1 MATIRTAIQIQNG
14 MTPALKSMNGALNI
28 VLSSFES
35 LQNVSSNAV
44 DVASIKAA
52 RAELNK
58 SEIAVNGLEQEI
70 RETANAQQDLNNKM
84 DRGSGVANGLLRGIG
99 RIAGA
104 AGVAFGIKGITN
116 LSDTMTSTTARLD
129 MMNDGLQTTDELQQ
143 MIYQSADNARAKYIN
158 TAAAVAKLGVLAGDS
173 FNSSEEIVAFAEQMN
188 KQFAIGGASVQEQ
201 TSAMYQLTQAMAAGR
216 LQGDEFRSIMENA
229 PMLAQA
235 IADYMD
241 LPIGKLKEMSSEGLI
256 TSDIIKNALF
266 SVADE
271 TNAKFEEMPMT
282 WAQVGNEVA
291 NTMLQVFDPVIQ
303 GIGEGAQWVGDNWE
317 NLQPIFFGAAA
328 GATVYAAAMGIVA
341 ASIWLADAENKKF
354 MLGMLTNPWTWIALG
369 VGIAVGAI
377 YKWVQSV
384 GGAAIAW
391 EIAKDKILYAW
402 DLIGI
407 GVMTGVY
414 GIGDLM
420 GFMKVWVLTE
430 LQDMVNDSIDIIN
443 GFVYLLNK
451 IPGVAFDTLD
461 HMTFATTA
469 QVEFE
474 AEQRG
479 RADALKNLKYDA
491 SLNHSMRQMEIDIAR
506 ENAAAQANNSG
517 IDYAGLYNNT
527 YDTAENTSKMADSM
541 EISEEELKY
550 IRDMAERET
559 VNRFTTAEVKV
570 EMTNNNNINSDMDI
584 DGIID
589 QFAEKLEESITSI
602 AEGVHE

>member
-1 MATIRTAIQIQNG
+1 VATIRTAIQIQNG
-14 MTPALKSMNGALNI
+14 MTPALKSMNSALNM

-35 LQNVSSNAV
+35 LQSVSGNSI
-44 DVASIKAA
+44 DTASIKAA

-58 SEIAVNGLEQEI
+58 SEIAINSVEQEI
-70 RETANAQQDLNNKM
+70 REAAEAQNQLNDKMNHGSSAANN
-84 DRGSGVANGLLRGIG
+84 LLRGIG

-116 LSDTMTSTTARLD
+116 LSDTMTSTTARLK
-129 MMNDGLQTTDELQQ
+129 MMNDGLQTTEELQQ
-143 MIYQSADNARAKYIN
+143 MIYQSADNSRAKYVD
-158 TAAAVAKLGVLAGDS
+158 TAAAVAKLGVLAGDAFGS
-173 FNSSEEIVAFAEQMN
+173 TEEIVAFAEQMN
-188 KQFAIGGASVQEQ
+188 KQFVIGGASVQEQ
-201 TSAMYQLTQAMAAGR
+201 TSAMYQLTQAMAAGK

-229 PMLAQA
+229 PMLAQS

-241 LPIGKLKEMSSEGLI
+241 IPKGELKEMSSDGVI
-256 TSDIIKNALF
+256 TADIIKNALF

-317 NLQPIFFGAAA
+317 NLQPLFFGVAA
-328 GATVYAAAMGIVA
+328 GVTAYAVAMGISNAVTWLGVA
-341 ASIWLADAENKKF
+341 ANKA
-354 MLGMLTNPWTWIALG
+354 LIVTMLTNPYTWVA
-369 VGIAVGAI
+369 VGIGLVVAAI

-384 GGAAIAW
+384 GGISIAW
-391 EIAKDKILYAW
+391 MIAKDKILYAW
-402 DLIGI
+402 DLIGV

-414 GIGDLM
+414 GIADFM
-420 GFMKVWVLTE
+420 GFMKVAVLTE
-430 LQDMVNDSIDIIN
+430 LQGMVNDAIDIVNTFITA
-443 GFVYLLNK
+443 VNK

-491 SLNHSMRQMEIDIAR
+491 NLNHSMRQMEIDIAR

-527 YDTAENTSKMADSM
+527 YDTAENTSKIADSM

-589 QFAEKLEESITSI
+589 QFAEKLEESITTI